1 MPNLFFFQIYVYN
14 GTNKRKKN
22 KLKENLYI
30 YILKHDVSLSGP
42 LIEGNTEMHAKQG
55 DLFNL
60 ISH

>member
-1 MPNLFFFQIYVYN
+1 MYACN